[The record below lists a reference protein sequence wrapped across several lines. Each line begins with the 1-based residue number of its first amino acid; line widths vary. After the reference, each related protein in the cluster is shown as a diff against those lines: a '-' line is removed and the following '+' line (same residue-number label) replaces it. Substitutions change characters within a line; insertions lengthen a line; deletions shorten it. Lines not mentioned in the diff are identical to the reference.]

1 MIERIS
7 WFVERVWETV
17 FASFHSW
24 SSFQEALER
33 IPLVFVNFTNG
44 LAWPYL
50 LSSLGLAWLLY
61 FLALRQ
67 GGTTAKS
74 FREYAFPA
82 HLYRHPSTLLDFRF
96 MAVDTV
102 LNFLMWIPVFSGVGL
117 LTAKILSVVVIQR
130 MGWEPPGSL
139 TPAAIAVATMGLLL
153 LSDLINY
160 WAHVWLHKN
169 PVLWSFHQ
177 VHHSA
182 EVLTPAAAFRVHPVE
197 NLITVML
204 QAPVAGLSALLF
216 QNVLGRDR
224 QFMMIFGV
232 SIFGFIYGLLGTHL
246 RHSHIWMSYG
256 PWLNRFV
263 MSPAHHQLHHSIA
276 PRHWNKN
283 FGVKFTLWDALFG
296 TLYVPRE
303 PETLQVGLPDADS
316 RDFTTVRK
324 LYFLPFEKAG
334 RGLLSL
340 GQRRR

>member
-7 WFVERVWETV
+7 WFFERVWETV

-24 SSFQEALER
+24 ASFQEALER

-50 LSSLGLAWLLY
+50 LSSLVLAWLLY
-61 FLALRQ
+61 LVALRQ
-67 GGTTAKS
+67 GGTTATS

-82 HLYRHPSTLLDFRF
+82 HIYRHPSTLLDLRF
-96 MAVDTV
+96 MAVDLV

-117 LTAKILSVVVIQR
+117 LTAKILSAVVIQR
-130 MGWEPPGSL
+130 MGWEPPGSM
-139 TPAAIAVATMGLLL
+139 TPATIAVATMGFLL

-160 WAHVWLHKN
+160 WAHVWLHRN

-197 NLITVML
+197 NLITVVL
-204 QAPVAGLSALLF
+204 QAPVVGLSALLF

-232 SIFGFIYGLLGTHL
+232 SIFGFVYGLLGTHL

-256 PWLNRFV
+256 PWLNRLV
-263 MSPAHHQLHHSIA
+263 MSPAHHQLHHSID

-296 TLYVPRE
+296 TLYAPGK
-303 PETLQVGLPDADS
+303 PEVLRVGIPGGESQEFA
-316 RDFTTVRK
+316 TVSK
-324 LYFLPFEKAG
+324 LYGTPFVSAV
-334 RGLLSL
+334 RGVTRLLE
-340 GQRRR
+340 RRV

>member
-1 MIERIS
+1 MVERIS
-7 WFVERVWETV
+7 WFFERVWETV
-17 FASFHSW
+17 FASFRSW
-24 SSFQEALER
+24 SSFQEAIER

-50 LSSLGLAWLLY
+50 LSSLTLAWLLY
-61 FLALRQ
+61 LVARRQ

-82 HLYRHPSTLLDFRF
+82 HIYRHPSTLLDLRF
-96 MAVDTV
+96 MAVDIV
-102 LNFLMWIPVFSGVGL
+102 LNFLIWIPVFSGVGL

-139 TPAAIAVATMGLLL
+139 SATAIVFTTMGFLF

-197 NLITVML
+197 NLITVVL
-204 QAPVAGLSALLF
+204 QAPVAGLSALVF

-232 SIFGFIYGLLGTHL
+232 SIFGFVYGLLGTHL

-256 PWLNRFV
+256 PAWNRIM
-263 MSPAHHQLHHSIA
+263 MSPAHHQLHHSID

-296 TLYVPRE
+296 TLYAPGR
-303 PETLQVGLPDADS
+303 PEVLRVGIPEADS
-316 RDFTTVRK
+316 REFATVCK
-324 LYFLPFEKAG
+324 LYWTPFVSAT
-334 RGLLSL
+334 RTLTRLLE
-340 GQRRR
+340 RRT